1 MRRSVARSH
10 GPGLPR
16 QQCRSTE
23 SPSSKI
29 VSEQRGIPLP
39 VLRSTRSLDQY
50 LAAARIV
57 ENTVPL
63 TPVEETAQLVEPP
76 AVAGR

>member
-1 MRRSVARSH
+1 M
-10 GPGLPR
+10 
-16 QQCRSTE
+16 
-23 SPSSKI
+23 
-29 VSEQRGIPLP
+29 PLP

-57 ENTVPL
+57 ENT
-63 TPVEETAQLVEPP
+63 TPIDDAGAERTASANDAVG